1 MFRYTLA
8 YPPWLAGS
16 NAQSILAGA
25 AIFCLPRQFPV
36 AVVGSTAIA
45 DVRMARWLFPAY
57 LALISVFV
65 IPIAAAGLEQFAGS
79 KVPADTFVLAL
90 PLAGRHR
97 LLALATYLGGFSA
110 ATGMVIVET
119 IALSTMVCNELV
131 MPLLLR
137 SGRVAHGRGH
147 DVSGLIK
154 QIRRVAIVAIVLLAY
169 LYYRLFT
176 GPGTLTQIGL
186 LSFTAVAQFAP
197 SIIGGVYWKRGRYQ
211 GVAAGLCI
219 GASVWFYTLLV
230 PELVSS
236 AGPSELL
243 GDGPFGIAWLRP
255 QTLSG
260 FSGLIRLPHAPS

>member
-25 AIFCLPRQFPV
+25 AIFCLPRQFHV
-36 AVVGSTAIA
+36 AVVESTALA
-45 DVRMARWLFPAY
+45 DVKMARWLFPTY

-65 IPIAAAGLEQFAGS
+65 IPIAAAGLEKFAGS
-79 KVPADTFVLAL
+79 KVAADTFVLAL
-90 PLAGRHR
+90 PLAGGHYW
-97 LLALATYLGGFSA
+97 LALTTYLGGFSA

-137 SGRVAHGRGH
+137 SGRVSHGRGH

-154 QIRRVAIVAIVLLAY
+154 LIRRIAIVGIVGLAY

-176 GPGTLTQIGL
+176 GPGTLAQIGL

-197 SIIGGVYWKRGRYQ
+197 SIVGGVFWKRGRYQ
-211 GVAAGLCI
+211 GVVVGLAI
-219 GASVWFYTLLV
+219 GWIFWAYTMLL
-230 PELVSS
+230 PELLT
-236 AGPSELL
+236 AYGPSALVR
-243 GDGPFGIAWLRP
+243 DGIFGLSWLRP
-255 QTLSG
+255 
-260 FSGLIRLPHAPS
+260 H